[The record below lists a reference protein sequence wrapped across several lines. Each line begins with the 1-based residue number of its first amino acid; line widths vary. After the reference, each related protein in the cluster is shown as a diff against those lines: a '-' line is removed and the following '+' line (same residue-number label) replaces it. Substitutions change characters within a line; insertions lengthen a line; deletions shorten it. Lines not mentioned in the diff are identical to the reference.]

1 MEWFGLF
8 EKEDVAK
15 EATANQPVMVEGELA
30 GLNLKQALEAH
41 QAWRAKLQKVLD
53 GESNEKF
60 DVEYVSADNQCFLGK
75 WIYNEAKTL
84 YGKLPEYEFV
94 RKAHAE
100 FHVCAG
106 EVLSQHQAGNLAE
119 ADTIL
124 KTKFRTATNKNQMLL
139 TNFFR
144 VVKTR

>member
-1 MEWFGLF
+1 MRNMFQQIIS
-8 EKEDVAK
+8 V
-15 EATANQPVMVEGELA
+15 
-30 GLNLKQALEAH
+30 
-41 QAWRAKLQKVLD
+41 
-53 GESNEKF
+53 
-60 DVEYVSADNQCFLGK
+60 LGK

-84 YGKLPEYEFV
+84 YSKLPEYEFV

-106 EVLSQHQAGNLAE
+106 EVLSQHQAGNLEE
-119 ADTIL
+119 ADATL